1 MITKPKE
8 SGYVYVC
15 SKIYDEGMIDGCT
28 HDEDGW
34 YPLPNHD
41 EIINKPDSKYQ
52 KLKSEITKELKSK
65 YGDGCV
71 LSEWRDK
78 HFYKEYTLV
87 QVTYTHHFTINKE
100 EIEKWNQS
108 EDAVED
114 PSTKIDIH
122 EVDKDADEMVD
133 DLAVHLFESIQTT
146 IDDAIARWKNDVYY
160 NLDQFWQGDSLKDS
174 DLRFYDVLDKD
185 ELVNKAFEN
194 FRKKDKMERML

>member
-78 HFYKEYTLV
+78 HFYKENTLV

-133 DLAVHLFESIQTT
+133 DLAVDLFESIQSKIEDT
-146 IDDAIARWKNDVYY
+146 IDRWLEDVYD
-160 NLDQFWQGDSLKDS
+160 NLDQHWQGDSLKDS